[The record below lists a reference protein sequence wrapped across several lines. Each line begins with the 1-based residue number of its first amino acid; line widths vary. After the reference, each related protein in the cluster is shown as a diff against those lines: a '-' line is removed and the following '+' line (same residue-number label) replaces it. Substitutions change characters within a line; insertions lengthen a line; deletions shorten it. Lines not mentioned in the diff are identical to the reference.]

1 MRQAIVYAVVLVGL
15 LVNPLVSFSQN
26 MEVPVEKNNP
36 YPMSDVKWEKL
47 MKDNEKIIKLYGGR
61 KLYEL
66 PEKDR
71 NEYLI
76 ALARRCVLV
85 YGPAYYRDYKHPIIE
100 EGVFPPL
107 PSEGKKERWPHAE
120 QPYYEVLFPYDTS
133 KELFYFAFIARV
145 AIVKEDASIATVEI
159 NSESFLFPS
168 KEREEKRRISYL
180 EDRSQCVSYSSI
192 LSTNT
197 EVREK
202 VLRKILPEL
211 EKYQLLK

>member
-1 MRQAIVYAVVLVGL
+1 MKQIFVYSVVLVGL

-36 YPMSDVKWEKL
+36 CPMSDVKWGKL
-47 MKDNEKIIKLYGGR
+47 MKDNEKIIKLYEGW
-61 KLYEL
+61 KLSEL
-66 PEKDR
+66 PEKNR
-71 NEYLI
+71 NLI

-145 AIVKEDASIATVEI
+145 AIVKEDASIAMVEI
-159 NSESFLFPS
+159 NSESFLFRS

-180 EDRSQCVSYSSI
+180 EDRSQCVSYSSV

-211 EKYQLLK
+211 EKYQLLE

>member
-71 NEYLI
+71 NE
-76 ALARRCVLV
+76 
-85 YGPAYYRDYKHPIIE
+85 YYRDYKHPIIE